1 MAEVPGRLPLIEPML
16 ATPVRE
22 VPADDGGWAAE
33 AKWDGARVLAY
44 VSGGAAVLRGRSGRD
59 VTASYPEAAAA
70 LARAAGR
77 RTLVLD
83 GEIAVLT
90 GTTRASPS
98 CSAGCTS
105 ARGPALVAA
114 VPVTYIAFD
123 LLWQASRSLLR
134 SPYAQRRA
142 CSTDSRSAG
151 LRLSVPPAFPG
162 QAAPSRRQPRTRPRG
177 RRPKRLSSYQPGQR
191 SGDWLKI
198 RNLAA
203 ADVLIGGWLPRAGA
217 RSQLAGSVLAG
228 RRGRTGWSTSARSA
242 PGSPRPS
249 AGTSPPGSW
258 PSSSPSRRSPPR
270 CRPTRPPGAL
280 DASCAGGRGRLRRD
294 HARGADA
301 APRLA
306 RPAARVNTL
315 TVFACLPRR
324 PAGL

>member
-83 GEIAVLT
+83 GEIAVFD
-90 GTTRASPS
+90 GDNPS
-98 CSAGCTS
+98 FVQLQRRMHVGLA
-105 ARGPALVAA
+105 PALVAA

-142 CSTDSRSAG
+142 LLDA
-151 LRLSVPPAFPG
+151 LALAEERLSVPPAFPG
-162 QAAPSRRQPRTRPRG
+162 QARARRRQPRTRPRG
-177 RRPKRLSSYQPGQR
+177 RRPE
-191 SGDWLKI
+191 
-198 RNLAA
+198 AA
-203 ADVLIGGWLPRAGA
+203 FLFVPIGTA
-217 RSQLAGSVLAG
+217 
-228 RRGRTGWSTSARSA
+228 
-242 PGSPRPS
+242 
-249 AGTSPPGSW
+249 
-258 PSSSPSRRSPPR
+258 
-270 CRPTRPPGAL
+270 
-280 DASCAGGRGRLRRD
+280 
-294 HARGADA
+294 
-301 APRLA
+301 
-306 RPAARVNTL
+306 
-315 TVFACLPRR
+315 
-324 PAGL
+324 